1 MRIKRLN
8 EKIRVLR
15 AVSGLTLLEFCK
27 AIGISTTTM
36 ARWQSGDDVISES
49 SVARMCEFFGYT
61 FEQFLDESFP
71 AQNDEALLCMQHL
84 TIKRASRAAKR
95 ARS

>member
-1 MRIKRLN
+1 M
-8 EKIRVLR
+8 
-15 AVSGLTLLEFCK
+15 SGLTLVEFCE

-49 SVARMCEFFGYT
+49 SVERMCKLFGYT
-61 FEQFLDESFP
+61 FEQFLGDDFP

-84 TIKRASRAAKR
+84 TIKRVSRAVKR